1 MKKFL
6 SLAAAIILMVNIT
19 PVTAAAAPK
28 LVALT
33 FDDGPHPVYTEQL
46 LDGLKERG
54 TPATF
59 FFLGQCAESNPE
71 LVRRA
76 YEEGHEIG
84 NHTWSHPNLKKL
96 SDEKIQD
103 QLGRCRALFSQLLGE
118 GNSYL
123 VRPPYGSADRRVR
136 EAMDAVGVFW
146 SVDTLDWKLKD
157 EEQVY
162 QKIISETRDGAIIL
176 CHDIHRTTIPAALR
190 AVDTLRKEGYEFV
203 TVSELLRRRGVEPVK
218 GNLYSS
224 CKRGAADPGPIP
236 EPVISLQTLGGG
248 RGTVTIASD
257 VPVYYTT
264 DGTCPDGRSRRYTG
278 PFPVEDGT
286 EVRAVAAWK
295 LNGSRSSMA
304 TARWDQPDPV
314 RVLPKARGTAAPG
327 GPLPISLVRGCIRS
341 LFWVKWVF
349 LGMIVLTWIELR
361 ERRTAARRR
370 RPVPRIHWEDAEP
383 KASVKR

>member
-6 SLAAAIILMVNIT
+6 SFAAAIILVVNIT
-19 PVTAAAAPK
+19 LKPSAAAAPK
-28 LVALT
+28 LAALT
-33 FDDGPHPVYTEQL
+33 FDDGPHPVYTELL

-54 TPATF
+54 AQATF

-84 NHTWSHPNLKKL
+84 SHTWSHPNLKKL
-96 SDEKIQD
+96 SDEKIRD
-103 QLGRCRALFSQLLGE
+103 QLGRCRALFSELLGE

-162 QKIISETRDGAIIL
+162 QKIISETKDGAIIL

-190 AVDTLRKEGYEFV
+190 AVDTLREAGYEFV

-218 GNLYSS
+218 GKLYSS
-224 CKRGAADPGPIP
+224 CKPVAADPGPIP

-278 PFPVEDGT
+278 PFSVEDGT

-295 LNGSRSSMA
+295 LNGSRSSVSV
-304 TARWDQPDPV
+304 ARWDQPASE
-314 RVLPKARGTAAPG
+314 RVLPRARGSGSAPG
-327 GPLPISLVRGCIRS
+327 GPSQISVAGICMRS
-341 LFWVKWVF
+341 LLWLKWVF
-349 LGMIVLTWIELR
+349 PGILVLTGMELR
-361 ERRTAARRR
+361 ERRAAAQRR
-370 RPVPRIHWEDAEP
+370 RPVPRIRWEDAEI
-383 KASVKR
+383 